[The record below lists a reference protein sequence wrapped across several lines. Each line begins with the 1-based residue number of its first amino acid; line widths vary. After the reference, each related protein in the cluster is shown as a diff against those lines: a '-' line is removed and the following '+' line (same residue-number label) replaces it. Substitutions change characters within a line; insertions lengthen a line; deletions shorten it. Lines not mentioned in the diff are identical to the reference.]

1 MRIYKILKL
10 NVTIIF
16 ASDDSL
22 QMKISISFGI
32 YVKYKLFS
40 TFYSNDDLVMCH
52 LNCFVY

>member
-16 ASDDSL
+16 ASDDNSV
-22 QMKISISFGI
+22 

-40 TFYSNDDLVMCH
+40 TFYSNDDLVMYH